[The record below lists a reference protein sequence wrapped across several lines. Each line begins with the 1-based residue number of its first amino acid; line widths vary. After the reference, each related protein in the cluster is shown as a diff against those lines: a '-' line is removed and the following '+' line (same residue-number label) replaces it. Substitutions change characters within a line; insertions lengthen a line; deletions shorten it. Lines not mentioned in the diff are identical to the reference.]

1 MANRETELRNKL
13 ALKDVG
19 NPKALLA
26 LDENVK
32 ELKLGS
38 IIGIA
43 KGRKVVRGFERD
55 GVTPTEHHA
64 LAGDFQAIPT
74 DENKPMIRSGVAY
87 LTDGMMEPIFSALEG
102 EVNSETGEVITPGA
116 GSVAFAYDV
125 YSIRSTN
132 AAGYSWA
139 LRPKVQAEAVVVDP
153 LESLRNAVLAAP
165 AAVEQIA
172 DDSKTKK

>member
-1 MANRETELRNKL
+1 MARETELRNKV

-19 NPKALLA
+19 NPKTILGQA
-26 LDENVK
+26 ETVK

-43 KGRKVVRGFERD
+43 KGRKIVRGMERD

-74 DENKPMIRSGVAY
+74 DETKAMVRSGVAY
-87 LTDGMMEPIFSALEG
+87 LTDGMMEPIFRALEG
-102 EVNSETGEVITPGA
+102 ETNPETGEVTGGA

-125 YSIRSTN
+125 YAIRSTN

-153 LESLRNAVLAAP
+153 LASLRDAVLAAP
-165 AAVEQIA
+165 EAVAAIA
-172 DDSKTKK
+172 DGTKADKK